1 MKRQSINEE
10 TGIYLVYTKSSEL
23 QSIYKA
29 KNYKTQVN
37 NQHTKIGITK
47 NSFASRKKN
56 YEANFGSYLVFKELI
71 ILDKKYLKDVEG
83 EILNK
88 LKQEFNK
95 VGRSR
100 EWFDTSDRDRIIQI
114 VRDILSKTGFYYEV
128 VF

>member
-1 MKRQSINEE
+1 MKKKPISEE
-10 TGIYLVYTKSSEL
+10 TGIYLVYTKTTKL

-47 NSFASRKKN
+47 NSFASRKKT
-56 YEANFGSYLVFKELI
+56 YEANFGSDLVFKALI
-71 ILDKKYLKDVEG
+71 ILDKKYLKNVED
-83 EILNK
+83 EIINK

-100 EWFDTSDRDRIIQI
+100 EWFDTTDRGRIIEI
-114 VRDILSKTGFYYEV
+114 VRDVLSKTDFYYEV